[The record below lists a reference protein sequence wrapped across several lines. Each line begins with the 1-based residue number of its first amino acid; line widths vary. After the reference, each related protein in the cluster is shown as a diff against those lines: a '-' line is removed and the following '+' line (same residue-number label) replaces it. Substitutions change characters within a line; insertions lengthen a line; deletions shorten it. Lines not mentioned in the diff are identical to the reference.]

1 MLAVAQTLPF
11 CCHGLY
17 GRRSL
22 LPSWVGRNL
31 WWRSPNGAAARQG
44 CGLWLRGANLK
55 TCDLY
60 PTLLLHAISMGDGWQ
75 AYFGVQSFQT
85 HPYSWHSVIF
95 MNSIWSSVNRCLGKL
110 CEDVTKLRLI
120 RQNRWMAFWYLLIS
134 ITFATRKSANIYHIS
149 KTLCESAISVTF
161 FNFNHQGP
169 QDAARPGGPW
179 SKSWHRSP
187 RRANICGPRAS
198 CARRSRGF
206 CVPQK
211 WDGLGLRNDWNILK

>member
-1 MLAVAQTLPF
+1 MWFIPNIAIACYFNGWWLTSILWSTHISDTPIFMTL
-11 CCHGLY
+11 C
-17 GRRSL
+17 
-22 LPSWVGRNL
+22 N
-31 WWRSPNGAAARQG
+31 
-44 CGLWLRGANLK
+44 
-55 TCDLY
+55 
-60 PTLLLHAISMGDGWQ
+60 
-75 AYFGVQSFQT
+75 
-85 HPYSWHSVIF
+85 F

-206 CVPQK
+206 CVPQE